1 MSFFLLK
8 SILATVFLLAGIIAV
23 ICMFS
28 LMGKTER
35 KVSATFLRRTHK
47 VAGFVF
53 SILLIVISYFCISYW
68 AKVGDQ
74 LSLRAVL
81 HGTLSFGLIM
91 VLVVKLAI
99 VQFYKQFLRFVPQ
112 MGIIVFILTFVVFST
127 SAGYYFLRTW
137 CAEETVEHISG
148 VTEAA
153 LEGNPEKGASLFN
166 SNCSGC
172 HFADK
177 EANKIGPGLKNIL
190 KKEKLPSSGRPANA
204 ENIKRQL
211 KTPVISMPS
220 FASLSG
226 QELADLLAY
235 LKTL

>member
-1 MSFFLLK
+1 MPFFLFK
-8 SILATVFLLAGIIAV
+8 SILASVFLLAGIIAV
-23 ICMFS
+23 ICMFT
-28 LMGKTER
+28 LMGKTGR
-35 KVSATFLRRTHK
+35 KVSATFLRRMHK
-47 VAGFVF
+47 GSGFVF
-53 SILLIVISYFCISYW
+53 SILLVVISYFCIKYW
-68 AKVGDQ
+68 VKVGDQ

-81 HGTLSFGLIM
+81 HGILSLGLIM

-137 CAEETVEHISG
+137 CAEETVEHIS
-148 VTEAA
+148 VTPGAT
-153 LEGNPEKGASLFN
+153 LEENPEKGVSLFN
-166 SNCSGC
+166 SKCSGC

-190 KKEKLPSSGRPANA
+190 KKEKLPSSRRPANIG
-204 ENIKRQL
+204 NIKKQL
-211 KTPVISMPS
+211 KTPIISMPS
-220 FASLSG
+220 FASLSE

>member
-8 SILATVFLLAGIIAV
+8 SILAAVFLLAGIIAV

-53 SILLIVISYFCISYW
+53 SILLIVISYFCIRYW
-68 AKVGDQ
+68 VKVGDQ

-81 HGTLSFGLIM
+81 HGFLSLGLIM

-112 MGIIVFILTFVVFST
+112 MGIIVFILAFVVFST

-137 CAEETVEHISG
+137 GAEGTVEHIS
-148 VTEAA
+148 VTPGAA
-153 LEGNPEKGASLFN
+153 LEGNPEKGVSLFK
-166 SNCSGC
+166 SKCSGC

-177 EANKIGPGLKNIL
+177 EEKKVGPGLKNIL
-190 KKEKLPSSGRPANA
+190 KKEKLPSSRRPANIG
-204 ENIKRQL
+204 NIKNQL
-211 KTPVISMPS
+211 KTPFISMPS
-220 FASLSG
+220 FASLSD